1 MVAYTLILLLLLLLI
16 YLLLLLL
23 LLVFLIVVGFV
34 CLCLEFIVMIVGRLI
49 DRLIDFGEGMV
60 DWVVDFGDKGRI
72 WDSLDML

>member
-23 LLVFLIVVGFV
+23 LLVFLVVVGFV
-34 CLCLEFIVMIVGRLI
+34 CLGLEFRVRIVGKLI
-49 DRLIDFGEGMV
+49 DRVIGFREGMV
-60 DWVVDFGDKGRI
+60 DWVVGFGYRVGI